1 MVGIIAITGSNL
13 DIGAYMRKLITF
25 VLFVVIFIG
34 NASSQNTKLPQS
46 KLVPEVSAEELIRQ
60 YSSTKSDSDRISLL
74 SRVHA
79 QGVSPTKTNITS
91 LRNLLGGKLSD
102 GERVIVV
109 KIIGEMYTLD
119 DSAGFNSA
127 IERDIRSHI
136 YSGARE
142 VARAAIFSFSRMGY
156 FEDSL
161 SVLAY
166 AREKKLIGIDE
177 YFGEIAHALP
187 NAPKYRQNEL
197 VSILATED
205 NPYGIEVVTMHIV
218 HPVASSGLYP
228 ETLLSLEKL
237 LARNEP
243 NFPLALGQ
251 FGYNDA
257 FRLTEWLHARAALHV
272 RLGRGTYSGF
282 VLSYLNAPKTD
293 ARKILAFLSSPEGG
307 KMIAGVGRREPFDA
321 AMAKA
326 KRYVES
332 FPGHVTL
339 RKR

>member
-1 MVGIIAITGSNL
+1 
-13 DIGAYMRKLITF
+13 MRKLITLA
-25 VLFVVIFIG
+25 LFVVIFIG

-109 KIIGEMYTLD
+109 KIIGEMYTFD
-119 DSAGFNSA
+119 DFAGFNSA

-161 SVLAY
+161 SMLAY

-307 KMIAGVGRREPFDA
+307 KMIAGVGRRQPFDA

-339 RKR
+339 RECLEMASVSMNTVK